1 MHYFQSDLCT
11 AVLKPCRVA
20 LSAQTLPV
28 TPFDGA
34 WTFLL
39 RSFSVLFVPD
49 AFESETGRKV
59 TLQNV
64 LIQLRKCVA
73 HPYLFSGKKALL
85 SLETEINFLIYTVVF
100 YYWFAV

>member
-1 MHYFQSDLCT
+1 MMKHCR
-11 AVLKPCRVA
+11 AVLG
-20 LSAQTLPV
+20 AQAFPV
-28 TPFDGA
+28 TPIDGA
-34 WTFLL
+34 WAFLL

-73 HPYLFSGKKALL
+73 HPYLFNGKKALL
-85 SLETEINFLIYTVVF
+85 SLEIEISFLFYTMVF
-100 YYWFAV
+100 YYCLAV